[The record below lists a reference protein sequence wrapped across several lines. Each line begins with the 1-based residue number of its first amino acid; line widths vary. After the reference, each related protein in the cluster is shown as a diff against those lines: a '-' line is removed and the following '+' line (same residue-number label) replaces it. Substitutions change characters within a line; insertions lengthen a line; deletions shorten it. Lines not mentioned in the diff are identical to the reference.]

1 METVTFVALPAASR
15 SWTSIFFMA
24 EDQLGYCSRS
34 VRTALTSAAA
44 ASIVIECEDWSL
56 MGRGYLFRLPD
67 SNRYFSAMNEI
78 FQPALEP
85 AATAGNLTNLVAER
99 AWFEPERIMVSRPL
113 GDGWQ
118 PVSARELE
126 AEIRATAKGLIAAGV
141 NIGDRV
147 AIMART
153 RYEWTILDFAIWFAG
168 GVTVPI
174 YETSS
179 AEQVDWIMTDSHSV
193 AIIVETPQL
202 RDLVKPVLPSFTANI
217 WTMTENVLAQL
228 AYLGRDVSDAE
239 IDRRRGAL
247 NPDSLA
253 TLIYTSGTTG
263 KPKGVQL
270 THGNFLAECGNVVQG
285 AADLFMKPGGSTLL
299 FLPVAH
305 VFGRMVQIGS
315 IRAGLHLAHCGDVLG
330 RLTTDL
336 ASFKPTFVLAVPRIF
351 EKVYNGAEAKA
362 DAAGKGAIFRKAAAV
377 AIEYSQAL
385 DSGKISPT
393 LRIKHALFDKLVY
406 SKIRHGLGG
415 RVEAAISGGAPLGE
429 RLGHFYRGAGIRVLE
444 GYGLTETTAGAT
456 LNLTTAHR
464 VGSVGKPIPGTTI
477 KIADDGEVLIK
488 GPIVM
493 RGYWQNDAAN
503 KEVFTDDG
511 YFRSGDLG
519 KLDEEGFLYIVGR
532 KKELIVTSGGKNV
545 APAVLEDR
553 LRAHPL
559 VSQCIVV
566 GDNQPYI
573 AALVTIDPEAIKSWI
588 AANKKDG
595 ATVAD
600 LTKDPDLI
608 AVIQTA
614 VDEANKAVSRAE
626 SIRKFTILPVDFTIA
641 GGHLT
646 AKLSVKRHVV
656 QKEFAKEIAD
666 LFA

>member
-1 METVTFVALPAASR
+1 MT
-15 SWTSIFFMA
+15 
-24 EDQLGYCSRS
+24 
-34 VRTALTSAAA
+34 LTSSSQSAPKTEFTTMA
-44 ASIVIECEDWSL
+44 IV
-56 MGRGYLFRLPD
+56 P
-67 SNRYFSAMNEI
+67 N
-78 FQPALEP
+78 
-85 AATAGNLTNLVAER
+85 ATTGNLTNLVAER
-99 AWFEPERIMVSRPL
+99 AWFEPERIMLSRPL

-118 PVSARELE
+118 KVTAKEFESEVRT
-126 AEIRATAKGLIAAGV
+126 TAKGLIASGV
-141 NIGDRV
+141 GAGDRV

-168 GVTVPI
+168 ATTVPI

-179 AEQVDWIMTDSHSV
+179 AEQVDWIMSDSSSV
-193 AIIVETPQL
+193 AIIVETPAHKE
-202 RDLVKPVLPSFTANI
+202 LVTPVLSSKVKNV

-228 AYLGRDVSDAE
+228 AWAGKEVPDSEVDA
-239 IDRRRGAL
+239 RRNTL
-247 NPDSLA
+247 TPDSLA

-270 THGNFLAECGNVVQG
+270 THGNFLAECGNVVAG
-285 AADLFMKPGGSTLL
+285 ASDLFMKPNGSTLL

-305 VFGRMVQIGS
+305 VFGRMVQIGAVA
-315 IRAGLHLAHCGDVLG
+315 AGLHLAHCSDPLT
-330 RLTTDL
+330 RLLPDL

-362 DAAGKGAIFRKAAAV
+362 DAAGKGAIFRKAADV
-377 AIEYSQAL
+377 AISYSEAL
-385 DSGKISPT
+385 DTGKMSAG
-393 LRIKHALFDKLVY
+393 LKFKHALFDKLVF
-406 SKIRHGLGG
+406 SKIRHSLGG
-415 RVEAAISGGAPLGE
+415 RVEAAISGGAPLGV
-429 RLGHFYRGAGIRVLE
+429 RLGHFFRGAGVRVLE

-456 LNLTTAHR
+456 LNLTTAHK
-464 VGSVGKPIPGTTI
+464 VGSVGRPIPGTTI

-488 GPIVM
+488 GGIVM
-493 RGYWQNDAAN
+493 RGYWQNDEAN
-503 KEVFTDDG
+503 REVFTGDG

-519 KLDEEGFLYIVGR
+519 KLDEEGYLYIVGR

-559 VSQCIVV
+559 VSQCMVV

-573 AALVTIDPEAIKSWI
+573 AALVTIDQEALKTWI
-588 AANKKDG
+588 TANKKDG
-595 ATVAD
+595 ATLAELVN
-600 LTKDPDLI
+600 DPDLV
-608 AVIQTA
+608 AVVQTA

-656 QKEFAKEIAD
+656 AKEFAAEIAA